1 MRINHASDDAS
12 GLVVSKK
19 LQSQIMGA
27 AVASRNAQDGISLLQ
42 TAEGGMRAIS
52 DMLLRMRELAVQAG
66 NGTYT
71 TSDRA
76 ELQKEMNQLKD
87 EINRISGATEFNT
100 KKLLNGNATALWS
113 SSTDKVNLIINSNVR
128 AGDYRLDISTA
139 VGRSAQYS
147 SHIMRI
153 KGGEFAASVSGD
165 KKNIAYVGTLE
176 GQTFATK
183 GDFYNVHVTDD
194 SGIKDTYEQII
205 TTALETFLISAV
217 ATYLK
222 NEVSNDMKNIPGI
235 KIGEFASAHH
245 DSLNAFIS
253 AQATAAGIDAN
264 SIKSIAIDGIVG
276 VLARLAGS
284 GGNGNSLLTKVGDKS
299 VNDYARELKAD
310 AANIPMFDTAGI
322 KAAAKDTATALA
334 ASNAQ
339 EVSSYFAQ
347 GSTNNSVFT
356 ANAQNTTTTNLLRT
370 GYLEIEI
377 QAYKNPNAGGI
388 QAISNVETIAWKF
401 IDAATGEERTG
412 TQKVNFAKGTA
423 NGDLNSIF
431 GTITIPQ
438 IQNSNNFDVD
448 FKLESGTAFAAG
460 QAGISGNIALT
471 SKTLVRV
478 QGDTSGSNLADGGG
492 VIVINSDGGEHS
504 QIGGGTIA
512 VKYDPGELTKKNN
525 YDGLEDLSKV
535 MVHFTTMDANTG
547 KIDYAKLQFA
557 FHETDNGATIPIDKA
572 KVQIHEG
579 GELAT
584 ESTRLEQITNFDN
597 PDGTS
602 IFNSN
607 QQHITIYANN
617 GEQREIYLQ
626 GGMTLKDL
634 DLALTKALVNMGLG
648 ADNDLAQSKQQQQ
661 EINSALVQFDS
672 TTGTLQ
678 LRTALLG
685 SSSTLAIVGSD
696 EIVNAF
702 GFDKSTKELN
712 SVVSIITS
720 DMRTGN
726 IIAQETLASAYLSNS
741 IQGATIEVR
750 NAGVTATANNGN
762 IAFQGGNT
770 VAFIHLTDK
779 STNLQVGGNAGQQIG
794 ISIKQLD
801 GAGLGINDAYVYSQ
815 KEAQI
820 ALSKID
826 SALTKMGSSRAT
838 VGAQVNRLQ
847 YTTVN
852 LDTMRENL
860 IFAHS
865 RIVDADIAAETTLLI
880 RNQVL
885 RDAATA
891 MLVQANML
899 PQSALTLIR

>member
-1 MRINHASDDAS
+1 MPLDSLFPKNYSRKSWERLWLLAMLKTASHS
-12 GLVVSKK
+12 CKRL
-19 LQSQIMGA
+19 
-27 AVASRNAQDGISLLQ
+27 R
-42 TAEGGMRAIS
+42 GGMRAIS
-52 DMLLRMRELAVQAG
+52 DMLLRMRELAVQSG

-76 ELQKEMNQLKD
+76 ELQKEMNQLKN

-147 SHIMRI
+147 SHIMRL
-153 KGGEFAASVSGD
+153 KGGEFAASVTGD
-165 KKNIAYVGTLE
+165 KENIAYVGTLE
-176 GQTFATK
+176 GQTFGTK
-183 GDFYNVHVTDD
+183 GDFYNIHVTDD

-222 NEVSNDMKNIPGI
+222 NEVSNDMKKLPGI
-235 KIGEFASAHH
+235 KIGE
-245 DSLNAFIS
+245 
-253 AQATAAGIDAN
+253 
-264 SIKSIAIDGIVG
+264 
-276 VLARLAGS
+276 
-284 GGNGNSLLTKVGDKS
+284 
-299 VNDYARELKAD
+299 
-310 AANIPMFDTAGI
+310 
-322 KAAAKDTATALA
+322 
-334 ASNAQ
+334 
-339 EVSSYFAQ
+339 
-347 GSTNNSVFT
+347 
-356 ANAQNTTTTNLLRT
+356 
-370 GYLEIEI
+370 
-377 QAYKNPNAGGI
+377 
-388 QAISNVETIAWKF
+388 
-401 IDAATGEERTG
+401 
-412 TQKVNFAKGTA
+412 FAKGTA

-438 IQNSNNFDVD
+438 IQNNNNFDVD

-460 QAGISGNIALT
+460 KAGISGNIALT
-471 SKTLVRV
+471 SKTLVRI

-535 MVHFTTMDANTG
+535 MVHFTT
-547 KIDYAKLQFA
+547 
-557 FHETDNGATIPIDKA
+557 
-572 KVQIHEG
+572 
-579 GELAT
+579 
-584 ESTRLEQITNFDN
+584 
-597 PDGTS
+597 
-602 IFNSN
+602 
-607 QQHITIYANN
+607 
-617 GEQREIYLQ
+617 
-626 GGMTLKDL
+626 
-634 DLALTKALVNMGLG
+634 
-648 ADNDLAQSKQQQQ
+648 
-661 EINSALVQFDS
+661 
-672 TTGTLQ
+672 GTLQ

-702 GFDKSTKELN
+702 GFDKSIKELN

-741 IQGATIEVR
+741 IQGTTIEVL

-762 IAFQGGNT
+762 IAFKGGNT

-779 STNLQVGGNAGQQIG
+779 STNMQIGGNAGQQIG

-838 VGAQVNRLQ
+838 VGAQMNRLQ

-899 PQSALTLIR
+899 PQSSLSLLLNLSPS